1 MILGP
6 PTPSSKS
13 ALAQLLASVQSTGET
28 RQIAESSVRQ
38 VKQASNPQVT
48 SQKRK
53 RSTQKQEPQP
63 GMQVNQGLTPAI
75 QKNLKLLM
83 EQQQPQQGSYS
94 GGQIVLGQQPLL
106 TGKGR
111 YYVKYSC
118 WNISPK
124 GCRKFLYLVL
134 SLAYIYILGRH
145 LSIYVRGGEWW
156 AFLEYCRLLLLM
168 NGHLCSPC
176 WETHANVRARVHTL
190 AKPPT

>member
-38 VKQASNPQVT
+38 VKQASNPQVA

-53 RSTQKQEPQP
+53 RSTQKQETQP
-63 GMQVNQGLTPAI
+63 GMQVNQGLTPAQ

-94 GGQIVLGQQPLL
+94 GSQIVLGQQPLL
-106 TGKGR
+106 AGKGR
-111 YYVKYSC
+111 YSVKYSR
-118 WNISPK
+118 WNISPA
-124 GCRKFLYLVL
+124 G
-134 SLAYIYILGRH
+134 
-145 LSIYVRGGEWW
+145 
-156 AFLEYCRLLLLM
+156 
-168 NGHLCSPC
+168 
-176 WETHANVRARVHTL
+176 
-190 AKPPT
+190 